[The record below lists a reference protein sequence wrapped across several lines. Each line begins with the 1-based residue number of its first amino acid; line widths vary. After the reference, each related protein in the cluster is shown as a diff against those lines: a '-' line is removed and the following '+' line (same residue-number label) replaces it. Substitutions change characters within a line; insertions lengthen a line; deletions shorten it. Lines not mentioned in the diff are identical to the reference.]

1 MQSKTRIIIIAT
13 LAVLVGGIGYSLK
26 GQKTETPTPTPAK
39 TEAAVLSASS
49 DTVTYQGQ
57 KGKDALSRLKEIAQ
71 VEQDVSGLV
80 VSINGRKADS
90 SAKEFWGFYVN
101 GQMASVGPADYQTQD
116 TDKIEWKIEK
126 F

>member
-1 MQSKTRIIIIAT
+1 MQSKSRIVIIAA
-13 LAVLVGGIGYSLK
+13 LALLIGGIGYSLK
-26 GQKTETPTPTPAK
+26 GQKTETPEPPK
-39 TEAAVLSASS
+39 TEATVLSASS

-57 KGKDALSRLKEIAQ
+57 KGKDALSRLKETAQ
-71 VEQDVSGLV
+71 VEQDASGLV

-90 SAKEFWGFYVN
+90 AAKEYWGFYVN
-101 GQMASVGPADYQTQD
+101 GQMAPVGPADYQTQD